1 MSTCQLTS
9 DPRTMDLRLQAN
21 PQLHY
26 RVNGGAGRNSRPGE
40 DDALQFLSQEEQECL
55 QFFEET
61 IDSLEDS
68 LEENNRRPGQVKPP
82 ASSSSPVEEVD
93 GPLCSSPNTSVI
105 VSSLLARHPSPKD
118 QDIIDLVRPEPDL
131 VQTKDSSFNPT
142 SPDFQSMMPTPES
155 HFEIKPRRDPMDSL
169 PSEYNPALPSGSYG
183 LTDSH
188 SSYHPPGS
196 IPTPVLIAQKIAEN
210 QAGGTSNFM
219 PSSVLRQS
227 STESEKSPSYSTD
240 LPVKH
245 GPPTS
250 TKPTRFPANISVIL
264 GNKEHQTQSLANVNI
279 QERQAQM
286 LANLTGS
293 HPLLQEDPQPVMEQK
308 ARNVPRRSIS
318 FKDPTPDKSRM
329 EALSKLGLTRNRAM
343 SGGMSLLVT
352 PDSTSP
358 DPLTGAETSAKP
370 LEASVPPTTEISTKL
385 PEANVTPPRQS
396 QIYMDRKSEILR
408 TNSLKSR
415 EYRNPQPSPSP
426 PAVTQSSY
434 YPPPLETKA
443 PVSPPPEVTSLEF
456 NSYGG
461 KSIVV
466 NPSASSRSEP
476 ATPPAT
482 VEPKVLPPV
491 LANPSEFNNYGGKT
505 KVMIPVPAG
514 TRSDLPDILS
524 SHIDKSQTFPAKSE
538 LLPTELNSYGGKSLT
553 INPST
558 GLNRPSKSPARN
570 LKAPAPTPATRPPR
584 HSYHGAVSPQ
594 KAAERALSPDHK
606 RRSGSMFR
614 PQGITVQF
622 SGRGATD
629 ESRREALRKLGLLK
643 ES

>member
-26 RVNGGAGRNSRPGE
+26 GVNGGAGRSSRPGE

-68 LEENNRRPGQVKPP
+68 LEENNRRPGQPKPP
-82 ASSSSPVEEVD
+82 ASSRSPVEEVD
-93 GPLCSSPNTSVI
+93 GPLCSSPNPGVI
-105 VSSLLARHPSPKD
+105 VSSLLARHSSPKD

-131 VQTKDSSFNPT
+131 VQTKESIFNPS

-183 LTDSH
+183 TTDSH
-188 SSYHPPGS
+188 SYHPPGS

-210 QAGGTSNFM
+210 QASGTSNFM
-219 PSSVLRQS
+219 SSSVLRQS
-227 STESEKSPSYSTD
+227 SLESEKPPSYSTD

-250 TKPTRFPANISVIL
+250 TKPTRFPANISLIL
-264 GNKEHQTQSLANVNI
+264 GNKEHQNQSLANVNI
-279 QERQAQM
+279 QERRAQM

-293 HPLLQEDPQPVMEQK
+293 HPLLQEDPQPVMEQQ

-343 SGGMSLLVT
+343 SGGMSHL
-352 PDSTSP
+352 DSASL
-358 DPLTGAETSAKP
+358 DPFTGAETSAKP
-370 LEASVPPTTEISTKL
+370 LEATVPTTTETSTKL
-385 PEANVTPPRQS
+385 PEANVTTPHQS
-396 QIYMDRKSEILR
+396 QINVAKKTEILQ
-408 TNSLKSR
+408 TNSFKSR
-415 EYRNPQPSPSP
+415 EDGIPQSSPSP

-434 YPPPLETKA
+434 YPPPLEAKA
-443 PVSPPPEVTSLEF
+443 PVSPPSEVTSLEL

-476 ATPPAT
+476 ATSPT
-482 VEPKVLPPV
+482 TLEPKVLPPV

-505 KVMIPVPAG
+505 KVMIPAPAAR

-524 SHIDKSQTFPAKSE
+524 SHIDKSQT
-538 LLPTELNSYGGKSLT
+538 LPTKSQLPPTEPNSYGGKSRT
-553 INPST
+553 INPPT
-558 GLNRPSKSPARN
+558 GLNHPSKSPARS

-584 HSYHGAVSPQ
+584 HSYHGAVSAQ

-629 ESRREALRKLGLLK
+629 ESRKEALRKLGLLK
-643 ES
+643 DS